1 MVCLRNMCKA
11 TLNKGD
17 NNIIIIIIVIIIAA
31 IIIIIIIIIHFVLYM
46 RGGSS
51 VTHENS
57 QFLFPGC
64 ISIQFVR

>member
-1 MVCLRNMCKA
+1 MA

-17 NNIIIIIIVIIIAA
+17 NDIIIIIIIIIAA
-31 IIIIIIIIIHFVLYM
+31 IIIIIHFVLYM

>member
-1 MVCLRNMCKA
+1 MA

-17 NNIIIIIIVIIIAA
+17 NDIIIIIIIIAA
-31 IIIIIIIIIHFVLYM
+31 IIIIIHFVLYM

>member
-1 MVCLRNMCKA
+1 MNTDEV
-11 TLNKGD
+11 G
-17 NNIIIIIIVIIIAA
+17 AA
-31 IIIIIIIIIHFVLYM
+31 KRGGGGGGGGTDPRKNPVLYM